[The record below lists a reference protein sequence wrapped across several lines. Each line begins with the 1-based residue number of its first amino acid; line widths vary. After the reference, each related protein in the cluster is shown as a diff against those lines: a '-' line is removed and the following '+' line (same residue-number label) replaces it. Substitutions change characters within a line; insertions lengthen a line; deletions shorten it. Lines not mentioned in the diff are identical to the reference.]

1 MADYNST
8 QKAQIAANSSDLLR
22 PAELHGRVRVASFD
36 YTVPVGGVAINKTV
50 ALCDI
55 PAGATILG
63 GVLVHEDV
71 GSKISIGV
79 SDNVTK
85 YLTATSMAS
94 ASTTPVNFAHT
105 VALKAGQR
113 VTEKTEII
121 AKSLEGAWTAGKKF
135 LGMVQY
141 CVD

>member
-1 MADYNST
+1 
-8 QKAQIAANSSDLLR
+8 
-22 PAELHGRVRVASFD
+22 
-36 YTVPVGGVAINKTV
+36 
-50 ALCDI
+50 
-55 PAGATILG
+55 
-63 GVLVHEDV
+63 
-71 GSKISIGV
+71 
-79 SDNVTK
+79 
-85 YLTATSMAS
+85 MAS